1 MIPLKMNRMT
11 QEEIANAMI
20 ILNED
25 NLLSLGFKSVG
36 KTCDKYEGIGYQYKD
51 FRNIMIVDF
60 MGIRN
65 LELYFY
71 GCDFI
76 TPEMLCDEG
85 ITDTWKHYNIYDTIN
100 EHRPI
105 DIHSNEELV
114 SICEKWASAIKTAGI
129 KKAEQL
135 KEYYKSL

>member
-1 MIPLKMNRMT
+1 MTEKEITTAKEILK
-11 QEEIANAMI
+11 EE
-20 ILNED
+20 
-25 NLLSLGFKSVG
+25 NLLSLGFKNIG
-36 KTCDKYEGIGYQYKD
+36 KTSDKFEGTGYQYKD
-51 FRNIMIVDF
+51 FRNIRIVNF

-76 TPEMLCDEG
+76 TPEMLCNEG
-85 ITDTWKHYNIYDTIN
+85 INDVYEQYSIYDTIN
-100 EHRPI
+100 ENRTI

-114 SICEKWASAIKTAGI
+114 SICEKWASAIKVAGI

-135 KEYYKSL
+135 KEYYKNL

>member
-1 MIPLKMNRMT
+1 MTKKEITTAKEILK
-11 QEEIANAMI
+11 EE
-20 ILNED
+20 
-25 NLLSLGFKSVG
+25 NLLSLGFKNIG
-36 KTCDKYEGIGYQYKD
+36 KTSDKFEGTGYQYKD
-51 FRNIMIVDF
+51 FRNIRIVNF

-76 TPEMLCDEG
+76 TPEMLCNEG
-85 ITDTWKHYNIYDTIN
+85 INDVYEQYSIYDTIN
-100 EHRPI
+100 ENRTI

-114 SICEKWASAIKTAGI
+114 SICEKWASAIKVAGI

-135 KEYYKSL
+135 KEYYKNL

>member
-1 MIPLKMNRMT
+1 MTEKEITTAKEILK
-11 QEEIANAMI
+11 EE
-20 ILNED
+20 
-25 NLLSLGFKSVG
+25 NLLSLGFKNIG
-36 KTCDKYEGIGYQYKD
+36 KTSDKFEGTGYQYKD
-51 FRNIMIVDF
+51 FRNIRIVNF

-76 TPEMLCDEG
+76 TPEMLCNEG
-85 ITDTWKHYNIYDTIN
+85 INDVYEQYSIYDTIN
-100 EHRPI
+100 ENCTI

-114 SICEKWASAIKTAGI
+114 SICEKWASAIKVAGI

-135 KEYYKSL
+135 KEYYKNL

>member
-1 MIPLKMNRMT
+1 MTKKEITTAKEILK
-11 QEEIANAMI
+11 EE
-20 ILNED
+20 
-25 NLLSLGFKSVG
+25 NLLSLGFKNIG
-36 KTCDKYEGIGYQYKD
+36 KTCDKFEGTGYQYKD
-51 FRNIMIVDF
+51 FRNIRIVNF

-76 TPEMLCDEG
+76 TLEMLCDEG
-85 ITDTWKHYNIYDTIN
+85 ITDTYKQYSIYDTIN
-100 EHRPI
+100 EHRSI

-114 SICEKWASAIKTAGI
+114 SICEKWASAIKAAGI

-135 KEYYKSL
+135 KKYYKNL